1 MENGMKSEKEN
12 EKKAPGI
19 LIFAGTTEGRMLAEY
34 VSAYNRRPGES
45 AKARRPEKKY
55 IPCYVSTA
63 TEYGKTV
70 LDGLPGVTV
79 TAGRMDSRKMKDFI
93 EEKQIALVIDATH
106 PFAGEATDNIKKAC
120 AGTAGVSYV
129 RCQRQCPAENGG
141 SKKPQTVWVDSVQE
155 AAEYLK
161 NTRGNILITTGSK
174 ELHLYTEIP
183 GYKTR
188 CFARVLSTREAVE
201 ESVRLG
207 FEGRHLFAMQGPFS
221 EEMNTALLRQIKASW
236 IVTKESGTAG
246 GYEDKIKA
254 ARAAGAAAVVVGRPQ
269 EHGETVQ
276 NVMEMIKKFLATSGF
291 V

>member
-1 MENGMKSEKEN
+1 MKDERKS
-12 EKKAPGI
+12 PGI
-19 LIFAGTTEGRMLAEY
+19 LIFAGTTEGRRLAEY
-34 VSAYNRRPGES
+34 ISVYNRKDGECS
-45 AKARRPEKKY
+45 KDQRPEQKY
-55 IPCYVSTA
+55 IPCYVCTA

-70 LDGLPGVTV
+70 LDGLTGITV
-79 TAGRMDSRKMKDFI
+79 LAGRMDSREMKDFI

-106 PFAGEATDNIKKAC
+106 PFAREATDNIKRAC
-120 AGTAGVSYV
+120 AGTAGVRYV
-129 RCQRQCPAENGG
+129 RCQRQCQAAADESEQPHAVRVN
-141 SKKPQTVWVDSVQE
+141 SVQE

-161 NTRGNILITTGSK
+161 STQGNILITTGSK

-183 GYKTR
+183 DYKTR

-221 EEMNTALLRQIKASW
+221 EEMNTALLKQTKASW

-246 GYEDKIKA
+246 GYEDKLKA
-254 ARAAGAAAVVVGRPQ
+254 ARAAGAVAVVVGRPREQ
-269 EHGETVQ
+269 GETVE
-276 NVMEMIKKFLATSGF
+276 NVTEMIKKFLATPGF